1 VSRVTSADLPE
12 LTPAER
18 EHSEKLLAAVRRE
31 IEAQHGWISFARF
44 MEIALYEP
52 GLGYYSSGAS
62 KLGGAGDFVTAPEL
76 SPLFSRCLAAQ
87 CADVLSAIDGG
98 DILEVGAGTGLMAA
112 DMLNELESLDRLPGH
127 YLILEVSADLRQR
140 QIATL
145 SERAARHLKRVTWL
159 DELPAARRGVIVANE
174 VIDALPVDRFRV
186 RAGSINALG
195 VGWNGSGLAWSERP
209 AAKVLEQKVRAIEH
223 TIGSALPEGY
233 TSEVNLSLDP
243 WLHSLARVV
252 KAGAIFFIDY
262 GLPRAQYYR
271 PERHDGTLLCHF
283 RQRFHSDP
291 FVNLGLQDI
300 GAWVDFTAAA
310 EAATDA
316 GLEVAG
322 FTTQAHFLMGLG
334 IEQHLHTAGE
344 RELVERLSLARQ
356 AMLLTL
362 PGEMGERFKVL
373 GLSRGVMQPLRGF
386 AIRDLAAS
394 L

>member
-1 VSRVTSADLPE
+1 MTSADLPE

-18 EHSEKLLAAVRRE
+18 EHSEKLLAVVRRE

-44 MEIALYEP
+44 MEMALYEP
-52 GLGYYSSGAS
+52 GLGYYSAGAS

-87 CADVLSAIDGG
+87 CADVLSAIGGG

-186 RAGSINALG
+186 RAGSIHALG
-195 VGWNGSGLAWSERP
+195 VGWNEARLAWSERP
-209 AAKVLEQKVRAIEH
+209 APNVLEQKVRAIEH
-223 TIGSALPEGY
+223 TIGTVLPEGY
-233 TSEVNLSLDP
+233 TSEVNLRLDP
-243 WLHSLARVV
+243 WLHSLARVL
-252 KAGAIFFIDY
+252 KAGAMFFIDY

-291 FVNLGLQDI
+291 FINLGLQDI

-334 IEQHLHTAGE
+334 IEQHLHSAGE

-373 GLSRGVMQPLRGF
+373 GLSRGVKQPLRGF

>member
-1 VSRVTSADLPE
+1 MSRVTSADLPE

-18 EHSEKLLAAVRRE
+18 EHSDKLLAVVRRE

-44 MEIALYEP
+44 MEMALYEP
-52 GLGYYSSGAS
+52 GLGYYSAGAS

-87 CADVLSAIDGG
+87 CADVLSAVGGG

-145 SERAARHLKRVTWL
+145 SERAGRHLKRVTWL
-159 DELPAARRGVIVANE
+159 DELPAARRGVVVANE

-195 VGWNGSGLAWSERP
+195 VGWNGAGFAWSERP
-209 AAKVLEQKVRAIEH
+209 AAKILEQKVRAIEY
-223 TIGSALPEGY
+223 TIGSPLPEGY

-291 FVNLGLQDI
+291 FINLGLQDI

-316 GLEVAG
+316 GLQVAG

-373 GLSRGVMQPLRGF
+373 GLSRGVQQPLRGF
-386 AIRDLAAS
+386 AIRDMAAS

>member
-18 EHSEKLLAAVRRE
+18 EHSDKLLAVVRRE
-31 IEAQHGWISFARF
+31 IEARHGWISFARF
-44 MEIALYEP
+44 MEMALYEP
-52 GLGYYSSGAS
+52 GLGYYSAGAS

-87 CADVLSAIDGG
+87 CADVLLAIGGG

-186 RAGSINALG
+186 RAGSIKALG
-195 VGWNGSGLAWSERP
+195 VGWNGTGLAWSERP

-223 TIGSALPEGY
+223 RIGSALPEGY

-291 FVNLGLQDI
+291 FINLGLQDI

-334 IEQHLHTAGE
+334 IEQHLHSAGE

-373 GLSRGVMQPLRGF
+373 GLSRGVKQPLRGF
-386 AIRDLAAS
+386 AIRDMAAS

>member
-1 VSRVTSADLPE
+1 VSRVTGADLPE
-12 LTPAER
+12 LTPEER
-18 EHSEKLLAAVRRE
+18 AHSDKLLALIRRE
-31 IEAQHGWISFARF
+31 IEEQSGWMSFARF
-44 MEIALYEP
+44 MEMALYEP
-52 GLGYYSSGAS
+52 GLGYYTAGAS
-62 KLGGAGDFVTAPEL
+62 KLGGDGDFVTAPEL
-76 SPLFSRCLAAQ
+76 SPLFSRCVANQ
-87 CADVLSAIDGG
+87 CADVLWALGGG

-112 DMLNELESLDRLPGH
+112 DMLNELQTLDQLPGH

-145 SERAARHLKRVTWL
+145 SARAPKHLKRVTWV
-159 DELPAARRGVIVANE
+159 DALPAARRGVIVANE
-174 VIDALPVDRFRV
+174 VLDALPVERFRI
-186 RAGSINALG
+186 RSGRINALG
-195 VGWNGSGLAWSERP
+195 VNWQTTGLAWTEAP
-209 AAKVLEQKVRAIEH
+209 AAAELEDKVRAIERQ
-223 TIGSALPEGY
+223 IGSELPEGY
-233 TSEVNLSLDP
+233 TSEVNLRLDP
-243 WLHSLARVV
+243 WLHSVAKVL
-252 KAGAIFFIDY
+252 KAGAMFFIDY

-291 FVNLGLQDI
+291 FINVGLQDI

-334 IEQHLHTAGE
+334 IEQHLKSAGE

-373 GLSRGVMQPLRGF
+373 GLSRGVKQPLRGF